1 MFDSPARSASESIE
15 EAVDFRF
22 SITWSTLL
30 APSSTAQEVQSAKA
44 TFALTSVSVP
54 AAQWEMVVPKLVRA
68 PAPRQSV
75 AASDQSFPNLYPA
88 PLFQPR
94 GRNGWILLFGAA
106 LLAAIVVPVWRQ
118 TMPTRS
124 KAKAVEVAT
133 DTRSGGWV
141 RESTSGADSG
151 ANQARQLVLY
161 QPSLSATNGQLEFTW
176 KVDDPGVGWIFRAKD
191 VANYYAVRIKVI
203 SHAPSLKLSVEHFTV
218 HLGNEGSHSEKV
230 LLFPRNDP
238 ALRVRMDVAGPSFTL
253 YLQGNA
259 VDYWTDT
266 RLASGGFGFYEE
278 WHQAAEVR
286 SVRMSFPKNSASGGA

>member
-1 MFDSPARSASESIE
+1 MFDSQARSAPGSIE

-30 APSSTAQEVQSAKA
+30 APSATAREAQTAKA

-54 AAQWEMVVPKLVRA
+54 APEWELVVPKLVQA
-68 PAPRQSV
+68 PAPRQNV
-75 AASDQSFPNLYPA
+75 AASEQSFPNLYPA

-94 GRNGWILLFGAA
+94 GRNGLNLLFGAA
-106 LLAAIVVPVWRQ
+106 LLAALVVPVWRH

-124 KAKAVEVAT
+124 KAKAVEVET
-133 DTRSGGWV
+133 DTRGGGWV

-151 ANQARQLVLY
+151 AKQARQLILY
-161 QPSLSATNGQLEFTW
+161 QPSLNAANGKLEFTW
-176 KVDDPGVGWIFRAKD
+176 KVDAPGVGWIFRATD
-191 VANYYAVRIKVI
+191 VANYYAVRIKVL

-266 RLASGGFGFYEE
+266 RLTSGGFGFYEE

-286 SVRMSFPKNSASGGA
+286 SVRMSFPKTSASGGA

>member
-278 WHQAAEVR
+278 WHRAAEVR
-286 SVRMSFPKNSASGGA
+286 SVRMSFPKHSASGGA

>member
-1 MFDSPARSASESIE
+1 
-15 EAVDFRF
+15 
-22 SITWSTLL
+22 L
-30 APSSTAQEVQSAKA
+30 
-44 TFALTSVSVP
+44 
-54 AAQWEMVVPKLVRA
+54 
-68 PAPRQSV
+68 
-75 AASDQSFPNLYPA
+75 N
-88 PLFQPR
+88 
-94 GRNGWILLFGAA
+94 LLFGAA
-106 LLAAIVVPVWRQ
+106 LLAALVVPVWRH

-124 KAKAVEVAT
+124 KAKAVEVET
-133 DTRSGGWV
+133 DTRGGGWV

-151 ANQARQLVLY
+151 AKQARQLILY
-161 QPSLSATNGQLEFTW
+161 QPSLNAANGKLEFTW
-176 KVDDPGVGWIFRAKD
+176 KVDAPGVGWIFRATD
-191 VANYYAVRIKVI
+191 VANYYAVRIKVL

-266 RLASGGFGFYEE
+266 GLTSGGFGFYEE

-286 SVRMSFPKNSASGGA
+286 SVRMSFPKTSASGGA